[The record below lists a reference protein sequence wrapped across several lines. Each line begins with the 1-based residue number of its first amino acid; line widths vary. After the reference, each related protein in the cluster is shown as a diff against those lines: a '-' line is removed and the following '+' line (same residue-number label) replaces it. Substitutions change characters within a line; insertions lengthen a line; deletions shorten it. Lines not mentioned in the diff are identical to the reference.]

1 MLLERLLKFIRQEE
15 KPVNAVLAGYFSK
28 LVTLL
33 INRKSKSLFPYIFGQ
48 SSDFVDCLLHHVYQ
62 KSLSELITKL
72 LNISE
77 ETARNASNEEV
88 NVAASVKER
97 QAHIL
102 NRLIEK
108 LSPTASEEDNWNAA
122 GILQDSLETKDFY
135 AVVSKRHNVAR
146 LLDFALPEAEASF
159 DS

>member
-1 MLLERLLKFIRQEE
+1 MAKLLSEALTFTPAEDEKDEDSDDESDEEEAKTSIPEPEAEDAEPSEPHTKYMLLERLLKFIRQEE

-33 INRKSKSLFPYIFGQ
+33 INRKSKSLIPYIFGH

-88 NVAASVKER
+88 NVAA
-97 QAHIL
+97 
-102 NRLIEK
+102 
-108 LSPTASEEDNWNAA
+108 
-122 GILQDSLETKDFY
+122 
-135 AVVSKRHNVAR
+135 
-146 LLDFALPEAEASF
+146 
-159 DS
+159 